1 MRRRTSSGP
10 RLPGDTAP
18 RGEADEI
25 RDTIE
30 MLGYRR
36 GDPLLALR
44 RRLAASIVRA
54 ARSNQRAL
62 KVQTR
67 APTSDRRVRPS
78 ACHAPPCQPFQ
89 PRAQRAAAA
98 GEHGDN
104 AVTGPST
111 PDFGGARIENRP
123 YRTSFS

>member
-44 RRLAASIVRA
+44 RRLAALHRPRRPIESESPESANASAYLGQASTTVCMSRA
-54 ARSNQRAL
+54 AVSTFSTARSKGRG
-62 KVQTR
+62 
-67 APTSDRRVRPS
+67 RR
-78 ACHAPPCQPFQ
+78 
-89 PRAQRAAAA
+89 
-98 GEHGDN
+98 
-104 AVTGPST
+104 
-111 PDFGGARIENRP
+111 
-123 YRTSFS
+123 